1 MHRDAGIELVR
12 LGDEP
17 RLFWHKSNSND
28 PDRNV
33 WPIFIFSLGFRPPA
47 FVDQRLDRQTP
58 HGICTGTNN
67 RVNSAPLGVEP
78 ITKLFA
84 GVENMTDDGVKKPDT
99 SVSMHTRTHA
109 RARAR
114 AHTHTHT
121 HTQTH
126 IQRGVRG

>member
-1 MHRDAGIELVR
+1 MPKDPEDFRGYRVIEFFVLVDKKNEKLQLKKMFELV
-12 LGDEP
+12 DEP

-33 WPIFIFSLGFRPPA
+33 WPIFSFSLGFRPPA
-47 FVDQRLDRQTP
+47 FVDQGLIDKP
-58 HGICTGTNN
+58 GICTGTNN

-99 SVSMHTRTHA
+99 RVSKGTPL
-109 RARAR
+109 
-114 AHTHTHT
+114 
-121 HTQTH
+121 
-126 IQRGVRG
+126 